1 MIRLVKRREKME
13 TKQKERIRRL
23 TELLKKTDRIHLKD
37 AARMLEVSVM
47 TIRRDFSQEDEP
59 LPLALLG
66 GYIVMVNKP
75 AASPTSQPA
84 ATATRRHHRDDT
96 PIAILAAGMVSEN
109 DLVFFDNGPEMP
121 LVIDMIPDE
130 ITFTGICYSHQ
141 VFMAL
146 NAKPNATAMLS
157 GGTYR
162 AKSDAF
168 YDPNNP
174 SILDSLNPRKVFISA
189 SGVHEHYGV
198 TWFNLDD
205 LPVKRKAMEHGIRK
219 ILLARYALFDE
230 VAPASIAPLAQFDVL
245 ISDRPLPAEYA
256 LHCRNGSVKAITPD
270 AESE

>member
-1 MIRLVKRREKME
+1 ME

-23 TELLKKTDRIHLKD
+23 VELLKKTDRIHLKD

-47 TIRRDFSQEDEP
+47 TIRRDFSQDDEP

-75 AASPTSQPA
+75 AAPA
-84 ATATRRHHRDDT
+84 AAPQPTARTHHRDDL
-96 PIAILAAGMVSEN
+96 PIAILAAGLVSEN

-121 LVIDMIPDE
+121 LVISMIPDD

-141 VFMAL
+141 VFVAL
-146 NAKPNATAMLS
+146 TAKPNATAMLC
-157 GGTYR
+157 GGTWR

-174 SILDSLNPRKVFISA
+174 SLLDSLNPRKVFISA
-189 SGVHEHYGV
+189 SGVHEHHGV

-205 LPVKRKAMEHGIRK
+205 LPMKRKAMEHGMRK

-230 VAPASIAPLAQFDVL
+230 VAPASIAPLSGFDVL
-245 ISDRPLPAEYA
+245 ISDRPLPADYPA
-256 LHCRNGSVKAITPD
+256 HCRNGFVKVITPD
-270 AESE
+270 SENDQAR